1 MRRRPPRSTRTD
13 TLVPD
18 TTLCRSGVSW
28 PASDAETLEHFATE
42 YERVYGLR
50 IPDLPVEVVTW
61 RVAAWAPPPVVEV
74 AELPSAVG
82 APVVHRTRTARFDRG
97 SADVDIPV

>member
-1 MRRRPPRSTRTD
+1 MDARYRGQGNEVTIW
-13 TLVPD
+13 VGE
-18 TTLCRSGVSW
+18 GVSW

-82 APVVHRTRTARFDRG
+82 APVVPRTRKIGRASRRERVCKYG
-97 SADVDIPV
+97 